1 MVAIWISVNTRGAY
15 CHEFVDLLW
24 HLKFVQH
31 VDNELLSLIQLL
43 YGIEVPRPT
52 EVPRSKLGLD
62 LRSGMDPECGTKMPK
77 CELGLGLKIGS
88 TALNLI
94 SLLCT
99 ALVSYKSESRSLT
112 NARRDFPGQR
122 RKANPTYHGMLDD
135 FLGTSLPGISA

>member
-1 MVAIWISVNTRGAY
+1 MIID
-15 CHEFVDLLW
+15 E
-24 HLKFVQH
+24 Q
-31 VDNELLSLIQLL
+31 LIYIYIYM
-43 YGIEVPRPT
+43 YGTEVPRPT

-62 LRSGMDPECGTKMPK
+62 LRPGMDPECGTKMPK

-88 TALNLI
+88 IALNLI

-99 ALVSYKSESRSLT
+99 TLVSFKFESRSLT